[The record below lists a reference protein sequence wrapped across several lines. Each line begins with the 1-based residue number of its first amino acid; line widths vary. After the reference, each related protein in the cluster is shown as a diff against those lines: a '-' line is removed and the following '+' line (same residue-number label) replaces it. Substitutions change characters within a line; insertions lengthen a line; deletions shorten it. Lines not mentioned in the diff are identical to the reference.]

1 MSDSLTQARRSAR
14 GLLGDRF
21 RLLIVLLIG
30 VILVMSQ
37 VSEFFLTRSNL
48 VSMTRFSVVIGLLAI
63 GQALVILGGGG
74 GIDLSVGS
82 TLSLCAI
89 VMGYLC
95 DSLGLNP
102 WIAALIAIAGGA
114 LLGSINGALVAGV
127 GVPPLIATLATLYLY
142 GALANVISGG
152 SQFGNFDRTHFAS
165 LGQGTLLGIPLQ
177 VVLLIVVATIVLVSV
192 DRSGWGRGTY
202 LVGNSASAAWLAG
215 WSPVKTRISLYVL
228 SGMLAGMAAV
238 VNNAWL
244 LTAKPSAGKGLELQ
258 AITIA
263 VLGGIDIFGGRGR
276 LRGVLVALAIVTVL
290 SNGLQLASVGNS
302 IQIGILGA
310 VLIGAVLVN
319 NATAS

>member
-1 MSDSLTQARRSAR
+1 MSDSATQARRGAR
-14 GLLGDRF
+14 GLLADRF
-21 RLLIVLLIG
+21 RLLIVLLIVV
-30 VILVMSQ
+30 VIVMSQ
-37 VSEFFLTRSNL
+37 VSEFFLTGSNL
-48 VSMTRFSVVIGLLAI
+48 VSMTRFSVVIGFLAI

-82 TLSLCAI
+82 TLSLSAI

-95 DSLGLNP
+95 DSGGIDP
-102 WIAALIAIAGGA
+102 WIAAVIALGCGA
-114 LLGSINGALVAGV
+114 ILGLINGLLVAGV

-152 SQFGNFDRTHFAS
+152 SQFGNFDRSHFAA
-165 LGQGTLLGIPLQ
+165 LGQGALLGVPLQ
-177 VVLLIVVATIVLVSV
+177 VIALIMIAAVVLAAA

-215 WSPVKTRISLYVL
+215 WSPTKTRISLYVI
-228 SGMLAGMAAV
+228 SGTLAAMAAV

-319 NATAS
+319 NATAP